1 MSDLDTLRLRLTEAE
16 AALHDLQIGKRK
28 VSVSR
33 NGTSIGY
40 ANSAG
45 DIANLKSYITDLKAQ
60 IIRASGQG
68 GGRRVIHNFF

>member
-1 MSDLDTLRLRLTEAE
+1 MADLETLRRRLTEAE
-16 AALHDLQIGKRK
+16 AALHDLQTGKRK

-40 ANSAG
+40 ANSAS

-60 IIRASGQG
+60 ISRASGQG
-68 GGRRVIHNFF
+68 VGRRVIRNYF

>member
-1 MSDLDTLRLRLTEAE
+1 MADLETLRRRLTEAE

-33 NGTSIGY
+33 NGTLIAY
-40 ANSAG
+40 ANSAS

-60 IIRASGQG
+60 ISRASGQG
-68 GGRRVIHNFF
+68 GGRRVINNYF

>member
-1 MSDLDTLRLRLTEAE
+1 MADLETLQRRLTEAE
-16 AALHDLQIGKRK
+16 AALHDLQVGKRK

-45 DIANLKSYITDLKAQ
+45 DIANLESYITDLKAQ
-60 IIRASGQG
+60 IMRASGQG
-68 GGRRVIHNFF
+68 GGRRVINNYF